1 MLFTCYR
8 IFCPTQKKRLI
19 LKAIGL
25 EPSLVSD
32 VRCVPLCS
40 RNFDSHQRCSFKM
53 QKTRNFSKSIKDFFK
68 TTIARSLRRWAN
80 VTWSQ
85 WDTSDV
91 TCGVRFQSF
100 PRWRKWIHFTQTQR
114 PFSDKKI
121 DNNETTYTFLNHH
134 SNTSILQNYFFS
146 VHPLY

>member
-8 IFCPTQKKRLI
+8 FFCPTQKKRLI

-53 QKTRNFSKSIKDFFK
+53 QKTRNFSKSIKDFSK
-68 TTIARSLRRWAN
+68 QRLHVAYEDERTSLDHSGTHLTSPAEFGSSPFQDGGNEFILHKLN
-80 VTWSQ
+80 V
-85 WDTSDV
+85 
-91 TCGVRFQSF
+91 
-100 PRWRKWIHFTQTQR
+100 
-114 PFSDKKI
+114 PFRTKKI